1 MYICAYNM
9 CITVV
14 YYAYIWN
21 ITRIRS
27 VYNKSPRRFIT
38 KYPQNPMEEKENIDK
53 ILKLFN
59 NNPDIHYTPQFIRR
73 LLPSREE
80 EKIKSRPILR
90 LALSDLPQEQID
102 FIKGTI
108 TRISEILEYN
118 IFVDSNNIKDSTH
131 LIVGTDSTGLCKR
144 TYNYLASIILKK
156 SIVGFTWY
164 IELFDRSKK
173 KNDDE
178 YYSHTFKQYIEG
190 ITKNNLVKGDV
201 IEGPS
206 SAPLMAHM
214 SCRLVPA
221 LDGVIVA
228 DPDGYVSK
236 IEERLI
242 SMGNGRLTAEKEK
255 GKIIVKKFGEITE
268 MIASGAIL
276 TYQKMEDDLS
286 DDSFIYAQDT

>member
-1 MYICAYNM
+1 MYIYAYNM

-21 ITRIRS
+21 ITRIKS
-27 VYNKSPRRFIT
+27 VYNRSPCRFIT
-38 KYPQNPMEEKENIDK
+38 KYPQKPMEEKENIDK
-53 ILKLFN
+53 IIRLFN
-59 NNPDIHYTPQFIRR
+59 NNPDIHYTPHFIRR

-80 EKIKSRPILR
+80 EKIKSRPILK

-108 TRISEILEYN
+108 ARISEILEYN

-178 YYSHTFKQYIEG
+178 YYGQTFKQYIES

-206 SAPLMAHM
+206 SAPRMAHM

-228 DPDGYVSK
+228 DPDGHVSK

-242 SMGNGRLTAEKEK
+242 SMGNGHLTAEKEK

-276 TYQKMEDDLS
+276 TYQKMEDELS